1 MNDLPVTVTDLVILG
16 VVFISGFLAYY
27 RGAMRELLFLVTWG
41 GAALATVYLYDHSL
55 PVLASWIGND
65 PLIVAIANAAGLF
78 VIALACLSF
87 LSSLVIRRTRSSGL
101 DMLDRS
107 VGFVFGLVRG
117 ALVVCL
123 VFLVYGLLAP
133 AGERPGWIE
142 EARLTPVID
151 RGSLLLIELAPE
163 EWDLDSEDFLI
174 RTRNAAA
181 EEALRSYSDLI
192 DPQAPASDADAEGE
206 EGYNE
211 EDRSA
216 LESIIAGDE

>member
-27 RGAMRELLFLVTWG
+27 RGAMREFLFLATWG
-41 GAALATVYLYDHSL
+41 GAALATVYLYDHSR
-55 PVLASWIGND
+55 PVVADWVGGD
-65 PLIVAIANAAGLF
+65 PLIVAIANTAGLF
-78 VIALACLSF
+78 VVALAGLS
-87 LSSLVIRRTRSSGL
+87 LVSSLIVRRTRGAGL

-133 AGERPGWIE
+133 AGERPDWIE
-142 EARLTPVID
+142 EARLAPVID
-151 RGSLLLIELAPE
+151 QGSLLLIELAPE
-163 EWDLDSEDFLI
+163 EWDLAGEDFLI
-174 RTRNAAA
+174 RTRHAAA

-192 DPQAPASDADAEGE
+192 DPQAPASDADVERE
-206 EGYNE
+206 EGYDE

>member
-16 VVFISGFLAYY
+16 AIFISGFLAYY
-27 RGAMRELLFLVTWG
+27 RGAMREFLFLATWG
-41 GAALATVYLYDHSL
+41 GAALTTVYLYDHSRPL
-55 PVLASWIGND
+55 LANWIGDD
-65 PLIVAIANAAGLF
+65 PLIVAIVNAAGLF
-78 VIALACLSF
+78 VIALACLS
-87 LSSLVIRRTRSSGL
+87 LVSSLVIKRTRASGL

-123 VFLVYGLLAP
+123 VFLVYGLVAP
-133 AGERPGWIE
+133 AGDRPGWIE
-142 EARLTPVID
+142 EARLTPLID
-151 RGSLLLIELAPE
+151 QGSLLLIALAPE

-174 RTRNAAA
+174 RTGNAAA
-181 EEALRSYSDLI
+181 GEALRSYSDLI
-192 DPQAPASDADAEGE
+192 DPQAPAGEADAAGE

>member
-27 RGAMRELLFLVTWG
+27 RGAMREFLFLATWG

-55 PVLASWIGND
+55 PLVADWLGND
-65 PLIVAIANAAGLF
+65 PLIAAIANAAALF
-78 VIALACLSF
+78 VVTLACLS
-87 LSSLVIRRTRSSGL
+87 LASSLVMRRSRTSGL

-107 VGFVFGLVRG
+107 VGFVFGLLRG

-123 VFLVYGLLAP
+123 VFLVYGLLSP

-142 EARLTPVID
+142 EARLTPIID
-151 RGSLLLIELAPE
+151 QGSLLLIDLAPE
-163 EWDLDSEDFLI
+163 AWDLDREDFLI

-181 EEALRSYSDLI
+181 DEALRSYSDLI
-192 DPQAPASDADAEGE
+192 DPEAPGEDDDAASE
-206 EGYNE
+206 EGYDE
-211 EDRSA
+211 ADRSA